1 MSENK
6 IKIPSPYFR
15 FLHDKMH
22 AIKIEN
28 ADLSAGEQTKLILK
42 IWLNLPKNEK
52 QVYIDSYNND
62 VKKLYIF

>member
-1 MSENK
+1 
-6 IKIPSPYFR
+6 
-15 FLHDKMH
+15 MH

-42 IWLNLPKNEK
+42 IWMNLPKNEK